1 MNEKELKN
9 LLKKCKVIDVD
20 FGFYKGVVYRMT
32 LETQDGKLLLV
43 EAEPINYDGVTIGN
57 CFGITDVKTRERLA

>member
-1 MNEKELKN
+1 
-9 LLKKCKVIDVD
+9 
-20 FGFYKGVVYRMT
+20 MT